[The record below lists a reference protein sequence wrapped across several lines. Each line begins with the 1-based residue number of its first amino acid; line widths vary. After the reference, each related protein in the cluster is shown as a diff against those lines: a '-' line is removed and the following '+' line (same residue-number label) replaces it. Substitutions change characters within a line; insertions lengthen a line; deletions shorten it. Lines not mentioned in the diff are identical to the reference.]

1 MLNPQLR
8 AQERTLRLA
17 HDFVEEA
24 RRDLERATRQAA
36 DLPPRIR
43 MVHERSGHASPEF
56 RTLAVPIPEG
66 AEGGS
71 PEVLS
76 SAIARYAAPLHP
88 NCILL
93 ALDVLGTGADGGVQ
107 PLLIAEARDR
117 EGTRI
122 FLMQPFEIAENQ
134 VRWAEPL
141 EGGWRDPG
149 DDEMILDQAFTG
161 AEPLDTGQT
170 P

>member
-1 MLNPQLR
+1 MNRQIR

-17 HDFVEEA
+17 HDFIEET
-24 RRDLERATRQAA
+24 RRDLEQAARQSA

-76 SAIARYAAPLHP
+76 SAIARYAVRQHP

-93 ALDVLGTGADGGVQ
+93 ALDVVGTGANGGVQ

-117 EGTRI
+117 EGTRL
-122 FLMQPFEIAENQ
+122 FLMQPFDIAENQ
-134 VRWAEPL
+134 VRWDDPL

-149 DDEMILDQAFTG
+149 ENEMILDQAFTSG
-161 AEPLDTGQT
+161 
-170 P
+170 